1 MSESLQLAITDLH
14 PCNYLA
20 ANEERLVFTL
30 PEQPLSPEFYLQLM
44 RYNFRRS
51 SAQLY
56 RPYCPSCQACQSVR
70 LAKNEFT
77 LSSSQK
83 RQITRAQKA
92 GWHWRW
98 QQAPDAS
105 LYFDLYQRYIAARHA
120 DGVMYPAEIS
130 HLQQLLDCNWLQVSI
145 FEQYVGEQLVG
156 AMILDHVP
164 DGISLVYSFFEPV
177 SDFSLGTLAILGAH
191 QLCQQQQWEFLYL
204 GYWVDGSP
212 KMAYKSKFRPQQRL
226 STGIWQSF
234 A

>member
-20 ANEERLVFTL
+20 EPEERLVFTL
-30 PEQPLSPEFYLQLM
+30 PEQPLSPELYMQLM

-56 RPYCPSCQACQSVR
+56 RPYCPECQACQSVR
-70 LAKNEFT
+70 LATPEFS
-77 LSSSQK
+77 LSASQK
-83 RQITRAQKA
+83 RQLTRAVKA
-92 GWHWRW
+92 GWQWRW
-98 QQAPDAS
+98 QQTPEANV
-105 LYFDLYQRYIAARHA
+105 YFDLYQRYIAARHA
-120 DGVMYPAEIS
+120 DGVMFPADIS
-130 HLQQLLDCNWLQVSI
+130 HLQQLLDCHWLAVTI
-145 FEQYVGEQLVG
+145 FEQYIDDKLVG

-164 DGISLVYSFFEPV
+164 DGISLVYSFFEPD
-177 SDFSLGTLAILGAH
+177 SEFSLGTLAILGAH
-191 QLCQQQQWEFLYL
+191 QLCQQQNWEFLYL

-226 STGIWQSF
+226 CAGIWYSF

>member
-20 ANEERLVFTL
+20 EPEERLVFTL
-30 PEQPLSPEFYLQLM
+30 PEQPLSPELYMQLM

-56 RPYCPSCQACQSVR
+56 RPYCPECQACQSVR
-70 LAKNEFT
+70 LATPEFS
-77 LSSSQK
+77 LSASQK
-83 RQITRAQKA
+83 RQLTRAVKA
-92 GWHWRW
+92 GWQWRW
-98 QQAPDAS
+98 QQTPDANV
-105 LYFDLYQRYIAARHA
+105 YFDLYQRYIAARHA
-120 DGVMYPAEIS
+120 DGVMFPADIS
-130 HLQQLLDCNWLQVSI
+130 HLQQLLDCHWLQVTI
-145 FEQYVGEQLVG
+145 FEQYIDDQLVG

-164 DGISLVYSFFEPV
+164 DGISLVYSFFEPD
-177 SDFSLGTLAILGAH
+177 SEFSLGTLAILGAH
-191 QLCQQQQWEFLYL
+191 QLCQQQKWEFLYL

-226 STGIWQSF
+226 CAGIWHSF